1 MYVSAD
7 LNRSFDHNYRS
18 SIIFKTKSKQSLLS
32 FRYLSGFQ
40 KLSKSSI
47 MQLLLG
53 IFGEWIKLCLDLMG
67 LQNSFSML
75 FDPTKQTTLCVKS
88 LWSDSNN
95 GQTTLILYI
104 LIANVLINRRE
115 NIILGQKQQNF
126 VAMSGQIFI
135 KTLPKAVNASQN
147 VSRHN
152 FGRGFTDKNQ
162 NLGQKQIVN
171 LKTGYNGFIRN
182 QTLFIKPEEE
192 IDQKVKLPHLIQR

>member
-1 MYVSAD
+1 MYVSSD

-75 FDPTKQTTLCVKS
+75 FDPTKQTTLVLIKVSEVILTMVK
-88 LWSDSNN
+88 
-95 GQTTLILYI
+95 QTTLILYI
-104 LIANVLINRRE
+104 LIIANVVINRRE
-115 NIILGQKQQNF
+115 NIIYLDRSNRISLRWADRF
-126 VAMSGQIFI
+126 S
-135 KTLPKAVNASQN
+135 
-147 VSRHN
+147 SRRSRRLWTRVRTSPDISLE
-152 FGRGFTDKNQ
+152 GDSRTQNQ
-162 NLGQKQIVN
+162 NLGQ
-171 LKTGYNGFIRN
+171 
-182 QTLFIKPEEE
+182 
-192 IDQKVKLPHLIQR
+192 